1 MPDGIFQPQAPNL
14 LGMAS
19 GIEQIRAG
27 RERRGLQ
34 REALGLQQ
42 QQFLAKQQQER
53 EQAIAQQTQKNFDQA
68 ATLLK
73 NAPTSEIAVRSARIM
88 GDTLGIPIDEEK
100 LVQNLKSVQKGIGD
114 ILKLSA
120 AGQKEDAL
128 NLSTAILQQFSGTK
142 GTERIPGLQKGLMEG
157 IGETRERERIG
168 DIFKGQEQAPFIPG
182 HMEEG
187 VSILPS
193 EGLVEGTLPTGLPSL
208 EEPTAPTGISK
219 IEQQI
224 KTSFG
229 EPALKALQAGDVALF
244 EKLKIAPKAPVIRD
258 VNIGGGQV
266 QTQGIN
272 PATGEVSF
280 IVGEK
285 FKRFKAT
292 KGVPFK
298 EGQIEW
304 FKLGK
309 DPSTGKPALEDS
321 IIVDT
326 IDGKISKAKE
336 RSLKKQGFISKEA
349 TSIKLRLEN
358 PNQLDSLLSSLL
370 GGLPGQQQVPQ
381 APKGALTFEQF
392 LKREQ
397 AKNPSV
403 TRVDA
408 LEEYVRQIGAAE

>member
-1 MPDGIFQPQAPNL
+1 M
-14 LGMAS
+14 
-19 GIEQIRAG
+19 
-27 RERRGLQ
+27 
-34 REALGLQQ
+34 QQ

-73 NAPTSEIAVRSARIM
+73 NAPTPEIAVRSARIM
-88 GDTLGIPIDEEK
+88 GETLGIPIDEEK

-157 IGETRERERIG
+157 IGEQRERERIG
-168 DIFKGQEQAPFIPG
+168 GIFAGEPEQAPFIPG
-182 HMEEG
+182 QMEEG
-187 VSILPS
+187 ISISPA
-193 EGLVEGTLPTGLPSL
+193 EGLVEGTLPTGLSFL

-272 PATGEVSF
+272 PTTGEVSF

-336 RSLKKQGFISKEA
+336 RSLKKQGFISKAA

-370 GGLPGQQQVPQ
+370 GGIPGQQQVPQ